1 MRKSDRNLSVQL
13 KWNRTADGAIY
24 QIKNNHYP
32 QVFEDYGGDV
42 LMVGINYNVKN
53 KKHIYRIEKLDRSL

>member
-1 MRKSDRNLSVQL
+1 MQL